1 VTILTTRLDP
11 QDPHRSPI
19 AALPQSSHQGQRK
32 KEKNLKT
39 STIANGKMLSSQAL
53 ALSPDIRIECN
64 AKNDSFD
71 SKSTET
77 SEILLASNDS
87 AWQ

>member
-1 VTILTTRLDP
+1 
-11 QDPHRSPI
+11 
-19 AALPQSSHQGQRK
+19 
-32 KEKNLKT
+32 
-39 STIANGKMLSSQAL
+39 MLSSQAL